1 MYIVYMS
8 VFSRETEPTGCICK
22 ETEIYLKAL
31 AHVTVGMQGAHSL
44 KSEGQDGR
52 LEVPARVDGAILSLK
67 APWRQNFL
75 FFTRPQSL
83 LLKLSTDWTRPTHI
97 MESNTLYSKS
107 TDLSVNHI

>member
-1 MYIVYMS
+1 MDINGKIDLHM
-8 VFSRETEPTGCICK
+8 
-22 ETEIYLKAL
+22 
-31 AHVTVGMQGAHSL
+31 HSAV
-44 KSEGQDGR
+44 SDGR

-75 FFTRPQSL
+75 FFTGPQSL

>member
-1 MYIVYMS
+1 MS

-22 ETEIYLKAL
+22 ERVYLKAL

-67 APWRQNFL
+67 APWGQNFL
-75 FFTRPQSL
+75 FFAFKTF
-83 LLKLSTDWTRPTHI
+83 
-97 MESNTLYSKS
+97 N
-107 TDLSVNHI
+107 

>member
-75 FFTRPQSL
+75 FFTGPQSL